1 MISPEIIITADG
13 SHTLLHP
20 ILKTTYHSIHG
31 ALKESQVVFIENGLH
46 VLNKTGNPLSVFEFG
61 FGTGLNAWLSL
72 EFALTEKQAI
82 EYTVIEIDPITE
94 STWSQLNYPNI
105 HPFPNGKYHFDQLHH
120 AQWNQRSILSDSF
133 NIEKRKLDWIEF
145 KTSSKFDLIYFDA
158 FAPESQAELWL
169 EDSLKKLYD
178 LLKPGGLLL
187 TYCAKGIFKRRLKS
201 VGFQVESLKGPPGKR
216 EITRA
221 IK

>member
-105 HPFPNGKYHFDQLHH
+105 HPCCCHYPRQPVPWHG
-120 AQWNQRSILSDSF
+120 
-133 NIEKRKLDWIEF
+133 
-145 KTSSKFDLIYFDA
+145 
-158 FAPESQAELWL
+158 
-169 EDSLKKLYD
+169 
-178 LLKPGGLLL
+178 
-187 TYCAKGIFKRRLKS
+187 
-201 VGFQVESLKGPPGKR
+201 
-216 EITRA
+216 
-221 IK
+221 

>member
-94 STWSQLNYPNI
+94 STWSQLNYPYI
-105 HPFPNGKYHFDQLHH
+105 HPFHTILFKL
-120 AQWNQRSILSDSF
+120 SIY
-133 NIEKRKLDWIEF
+133 K
-145 KTSSKFDLIYFDA
+145 
-158 FAPESQAELWL
+158 
-169 EDSLKKLYD
+169 
-178 LLKPGGLLL
+178 LL
-187 TYCAKGIFKRRLKS
+187 TINY
-201 VGFQVESLKGPPGKR
+201 
-216 EITRA
+216 
-221 IK
+221 